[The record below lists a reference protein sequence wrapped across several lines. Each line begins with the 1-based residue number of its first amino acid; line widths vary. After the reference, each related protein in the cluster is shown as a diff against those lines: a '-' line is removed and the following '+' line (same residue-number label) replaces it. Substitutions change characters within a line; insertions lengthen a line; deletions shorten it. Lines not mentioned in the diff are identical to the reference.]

1 MMFLSKSLAA
11 AAMISACAPVDAA
24 AQASG
29 SVDQIGSPQAVGMLQ
44 VGSRQGAARVL
55 PQLSVSRESGLFVQ
69 LTSERGSGK
78 AADQLTH
85 GARSA
90 QSSQPLS
97 QPRDGRPTAVE
108 RLAGKDRCDP
118 ATARA
123 RPIRCAQ
130 AIETRAA
137 EFSRQPPIQ
146 LSPEQS
152 IMAEQQSRER
162 TGNFGSA
169 ARRLAASGA
178 DADSPEAQGVASVA
192 LSRPAEVAKPNP
204 AAPETGPSEAVMSI
218 INAIINAPP
227 PR

>member
-1 MMFLSKSLAA
+1 MKFLCKPLIAA
-11 AAMISACAPVDAA
+11 AIFWPCAPVAAA

-29 SVDQIGSPQAVGMLQ
+29 AVDQIGTPQAVGMLQ
-44 VGSRQGAARVL
+44 VGSRQGAPRVL
-55 PQLSVSRESGLFVQ
+55 PQLSSAREGGLPVQ
-69 LTSERGSGK
+69 LTNERGSGK

-108 RLAGKDRCDP
+108 RLAGADRCDP
-118 ATARA
+118 GTGRT
-123 RPIRCAQ
+123 RPVRCAQ

-137 EFSRQPPIQ
+137 EFSRQPAQ

-152 IMAEQQSRER
+152 IMAEQQARER

-192 LSRPAEVAKPNP
+192 LSRPAEVARPNP
-204 AAPETGPSEAVMSI
+204 AVPEAGPSEAVMSI
-218 INAIINAPP
+218 INAIINAPQ